1 MHQLVLL
8 LGCLIILAGCS
19 SSADVVQIGT
29 DTYSIRK
36 ESRTAMLGI
45 NGLKQSALTE
55 ATSFCESYSSSA
67 EVLSESDSRPP
78 YIAGTSSWVEIQ
90 FQCIPW
96 R

>member
-1 MHQLVLL
+1 MRRLLML
-8 LGCLIILAGCS
+8 LGCLIILVGCS
-19 SSADVVQIGT
+19 SRADVVQVGT

-45 NGLKQSALTE
+45 DGLRDAAVAE
-55 ATSFCESYSSSA
+55 ASSYCESYSSSA
-67 EVLSESDSRPP
+67 DALSESESRPP